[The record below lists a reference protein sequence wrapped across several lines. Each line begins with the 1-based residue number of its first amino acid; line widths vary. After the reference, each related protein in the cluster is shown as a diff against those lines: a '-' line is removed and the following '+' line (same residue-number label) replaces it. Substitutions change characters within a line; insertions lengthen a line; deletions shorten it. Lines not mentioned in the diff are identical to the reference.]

1 MFSTPAGTIIS
12 PKSRVSFITKERSNC
27 HWFIELAKG
36 KTIKVWFDSLNLERN
51 ASVVIRDGNSSNSKI
66 LKRITYESQTQ
77 MEDTY
82 STSNIVSIWYE
93 NNATN
98 GDFEQQNNSGFQLS
112 YASVGRFLYINTYI
126 NSQLYILDQIS
137 DF

>member
-1 MFSTPAGTIIS
+1 
-12 PKSRVSFITKERSNC
+12 
-27 HWFIELAKG
+27 
-36 KTIKVWFDSLNLERN
+36 
-51 ASVVIRDGNSSNSKI
+51 
-66 LKRITYESQTQ
+66 